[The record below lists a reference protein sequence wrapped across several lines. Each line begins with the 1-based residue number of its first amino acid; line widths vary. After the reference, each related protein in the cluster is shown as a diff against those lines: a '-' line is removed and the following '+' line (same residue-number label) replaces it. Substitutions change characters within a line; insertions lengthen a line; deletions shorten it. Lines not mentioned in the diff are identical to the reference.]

1 MPVVYPGTRR
11 KRERPRA
18 VLCVSVLKEVAQA
31 HGDAAIGTKE
41 EDSHV
46 GPCISPAYLCRLR
59 S

>member
-1 MPVVYPGTRR
+1 MPVVYPGTRK

-18 VLCVSVLKEVAQA
+18 VLRVSVLKEVAQA